1 MLSLVH
7 SLSTFNILAVA
18 SAGCCIQRRRD
29 ADSKDLDLPIMGR
42 ACGTRNTTLGAS
54 LHSLLRP
61 SATGGRGEPLFLAA
75 GKMIFAASLLRR
87 PEQKLK

>member
-18 SAGCCIQRRRD
+18 SAGRCLQGRHN

-42 ACGTRNTTLGAS
+42 ACGTRNTTLG
-54 LHSLLRP
+54 LP
-61 SATGGRGEPLFLAA
+61 STVCSGPQQPGVGESRSVWQQA
-75 GKMIFAASLLRR
+75 R
-87 PEQKLK
+87 